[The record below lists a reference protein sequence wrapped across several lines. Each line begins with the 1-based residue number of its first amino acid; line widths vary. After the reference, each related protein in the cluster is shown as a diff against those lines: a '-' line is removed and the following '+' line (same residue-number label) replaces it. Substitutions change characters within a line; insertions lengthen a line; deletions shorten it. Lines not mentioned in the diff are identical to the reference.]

1 MPIDYS
7 FEITP
12 SFRDLTPTGLLLLK
26 QPLARPVDDIRRLR
40 RAPAIVPAPA
50 VVKATP
56 VFRRSP
62 SAGSLSQT
70 NGT

>member
-1 MPIDYS
+1 MPIDYN

-12 SFRDLTPTGLLLLK
+12 SFRDLTPTGLWLLK
-26 QPLARPVDDIRRLR
+26 QPLARSPNGIRRLR
-40 RAPAIVPAPA
+40 RAPVIGPAPA

-62 SAGSLSQT
+62 SAGSLS
-70 NGT
+70 